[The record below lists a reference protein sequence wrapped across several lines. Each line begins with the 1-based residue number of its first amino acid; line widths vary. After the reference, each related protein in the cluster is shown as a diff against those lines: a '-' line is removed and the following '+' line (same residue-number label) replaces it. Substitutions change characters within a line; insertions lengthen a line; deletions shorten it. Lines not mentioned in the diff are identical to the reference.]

1 MMINHFVTISHS
13 GDHRVAYYYHAYE
26 KIECHCCFVK
36 ALKLKNRLKDGG
48 WSAVLKDKICNWNF
62 EIDIPNSASSFYVPR
77 RRRQGHPWREEKT
90 PGISVLREIRCILT
104 SHVIS
109 AEPRASCGMV
119 SQPGILLV
127 EDVSRWERDCQECG
141 RVLCRD

>member
-48 WSAVLKDKICNWNF
+48 WSAVLKD
-62 EIDIPNSASSFYVPR
+62 
-77 RRRQGHPWREEKT
+77 
-90 PGISVLREIRCILT
+90 
-104 SHVIS
+104 
-109 AEPRASCGMV
+109 
-119 SQPGILLV
+119 
-127 EDVSRWERDCQECG
+127 
-141 RVLCRD
+141 

>member
-77 RRRQGHPWREEKT
+77 RRRQVTLGGKKR
-90 PGISVLREIRCILT
+90 
-104 SHVIS
+104 
-109 AEPRASCGMV
+109 PRV
-119 SQPGILLV
+119 STCC
-127 EDVSRWERDCQECG
+127 ERFA
-141 RVLCRD
+141 VFLPVT